1 MELCSEGLAGGQE
14 PICDEPSTQGRGP
27 RRAERLPACLLA
39 CHHCGPQKSL
49 SRAQE
54 EAKKASS
61 STCVHLSRAHC
72 TIVHAAQRWGCLRQQ
87 EPGSS
92 PAGQDK
98 KGRNSGWSSGSDQ
111 LSHEMTQRLPERGTW
126 TIAALTEGSLT
137 LQRPVRD
144 ALAHS
149 HHRQG
154 ICSSEGL
161 GHPPKA
167 ALLVGG
173 RAKWGSSPGSGF
185 LSCRGLVLRGSSQ
198 PHSSSEPQKK

>member
-126 TIAALTEGSLT
+126 TIAALIEGSLT
-137 LQRPVRD
+137 LQPSGERRTST
-144 ALAHS
+144 LA
-149 HHRQG
+149 
-154 ICSSEGL
+154 
-161 GHPPKA
+161 
-167 ALLVGG
+167 
-173 RAKWGSSPGSGF
+173 SPTRN
-185 LSCRGLVLRGSSQ
+185 LQLRGARPPAQ
-198 PHSSSEPQKK
+198 GRLAGRGQGEVGFKPGKRIPELPGACPQGQFSTTFLI

>member
-1 MELCSEGLAGGQE
+1 M
-14 PICDEPSTQGRGP
+14 
-27 RRAERLPACLLA
+27 ERLPAYLLA

-54 EAKKASS
+54 EVKKASS

-72 TIVHAAQRWGCLRQQ
+72 TIVHTAQRWGCLRQE

-98 KGRNSGWSSGSDQ
+98 KGRNSGWSPGSDQ

-126 TIAALTEGSLT
+126 TIAVLTEGSLT
-137 LQRPVRD
+137 LQPSGERCTSTLASPTRNLQLRGARPP
-144 ALAHS
+144 AQGCLA
-149 HHRQG
+149 G
-154 ICSSEGL
+154 
-161 GHPPKA
+161 
-167 ALLVGG
+167 GG
-173 RAKWGSSPGSGF
+173 RAKRGSSPGNGF

-198 PHSSSEPQKK
+198 PHSSFEPQKK